1 MNYVEILKKL
11 TAVAQ
16 PSGLEHPQAQ
26 VLEELAKPYVDE
38 IYTDAVGMVFYI
50 LEIFNHRVCTLG
62 IYVVLQTYAMNEQI
76 KIDSVCTYSFCH
88 IYGALIAK
96 LLLHINKGHA
106 NLFHNYS

>member
-38 IYTDAVGMVFYI
+38 IYTDAVGNLI
-50 LEIFNHRVCTLG
+50 
-62 IYVVLQTYAMNEQI
+62 
-76 KIDSVCTYSFCH
+76 CH
-88 IYGALIAK
+88 K
-96 LLLHINKGHA
+96 KGPGKKK
-106 NLFHNYS
+106 